1 MTTAW
6 NNQDEMYYFNR
17 EDGEASFQRHDE
29 SMRKFRLAH
38 PRVEVTTST
47 DAEEVDWLTLLPVK
61 RVKLDSYVRN

>member
-17 EDGEASFQRHDE
+17 EDDGASFERHNE

-38 PRVEVTTST
+38 PRIEVTMSK